1 MLSDYACNFDPKS
14 GADLRLWPPRWQ
26 HSLRRCQ
33 RLWHGFWWLWV
44 VPHYDGRWY
53 LFATCHKITK
63 LKSSW
68 NLSFHLIIFTPFS
81 SLFTSEKKRR
91 RMWMCLRLSRG
102 AWRRNIRCA
111 WSVRSTGMD
120 EADGF
125 RLFRF
130 SSNVVVFRRTLSLF
144 LSFVIFAL
152 FCVCVFF
159 FFLRNVW
166 IFLVNFWFPDYC

>member
-63 LKSSW
+63 VKSSW

-81 SLFTSEKKRR
+81 SLFTSEKKTTPDVDVSPS
-91 RMWMCLRLSRG
+91 LSR
-102 AWRRNIRCA
+102 
-111 WSVRSTGMD
+111 SVTAEHPVRVVGEVD
-120 EADGF
+120 RDGRGGWF
-125 RLFRF
+125 
-130 SSNVVVFRRTLSLF
+130 
-144 LSFVIFAL
+144 SFVSFQFKRCRFPSYFIPVFIVCY
-152 FCVCVFF
+152 FCFVLCVFSF
-159 FFLRNVW
+159 FR
-166 IFLVNFWFPDYC
+166 

>member
-1 MLSDYACNFDPKS
+1 MSTIVAWFLVIVS
-14 GADLRLWPPRWQ
+14 GPTLRWQ
-26 HSLRRCQ
+26 MVPLCHLSQHHKSNIFMKLVFSPNYFHS
-33 RLWHGFWWLWV
+33 F
-44 VPHYDGRWY
+44 
-53 LFATCHKITK
+53 FFTFHKWK
-63 LKSSW
+63 
-68 NLSFHLIIFTPFS
+68 
-81 SLFTSEKKRR
+81 KKRR

-130 SSNVVVFRRTLSLF
+130 TSNVVVFGRTLSLF
-144 LSFVIFAL
+144 LSFVIFVL
-152 FCVCVFF
+152 FCVCFLFF
-159 FFLRNVW
+159 VRNVW